1 MVGAGISRCSLCV
14 SSIPYGHSAAG
25 VDGNVWSS
33 RSDDCGSASRVGW
46 PSLAWIEVRGV
57 IRAGLY
63 EHYKGQRYEVL
74 GLARHSETEE
84 ELVVYRALYGEKG
97 LWVRPYGM
105 FVEEVVVEGQAIP
118 RFRFVG

>member
-1 MVGAGISRCSLCV
+1 M
-14 SSIPYGHSAAG
+14 
-25 VDGNVWSS
+25 
-33 RSDDCGSASRVGW
+33 
-46 PSLAWIEVRGV
+46 
-57 IRAGLY
+57 IRTGLY

-105 FVEEVVVEGQAIP
+105 FVEEVVVEGKAIP
-118 RFRFVG
+118 RFRFVD

>member
-1 MVGAGISRCSLCV
+1 
-14 SSIPYGHSAAG
+14 
-25 VDGNVWSS
+25 
-33 RSDDCGSASRVGW
+33 
-46 PSLAWIEVRGV
+46 V

>member
-1 MVGAGISRCSLCV
+1 M
-14 SSIPYGHSAAG
+14 
-25 VDGNVWSS
+25 
-33 RSDDCGSASRVGW
+33 
-46 PSLAWIEVRGV
+46 

-97 LWVRPYGM
+97 LWVRPFGM
-105 FVEEVVVEGQAIP
+105 FVEEVIVEGRAIP

>member
-1 MVGAGISRCSLCV
+1 M
-14 SSIPYGHSAAG
+14 
-25 VDGNVWSS
+25 
-33 RSDDCGSASRVGW
+33 
-46 PSLAWIEVRGV
+46 